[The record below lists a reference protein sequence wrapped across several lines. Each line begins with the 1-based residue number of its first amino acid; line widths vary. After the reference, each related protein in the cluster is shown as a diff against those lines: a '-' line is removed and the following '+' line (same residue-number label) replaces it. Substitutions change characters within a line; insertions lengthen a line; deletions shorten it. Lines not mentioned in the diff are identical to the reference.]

1 MPARS
6 KLDRGAARY
15 RTLNC
20 FYHRKITIS
29 AAAILYFCGC
39 CYTAREM
46 LNHHVFEQSIAIQ
59 TSAAVV
65 EQCLTDLVLMHQWLN
80 PALRC
85 EPIGV
90 WSTDLGSRSQFT
102 IRTPVW
108 SPSLQSTVVEREPGL
123 IVWQFEGF
131 FQGQD
136 RWECR
141 PVATGTVLLNRFEF
155 EIPNPLVNLGF
166 NWLAANWTQKDM
178 QAQLKR
184 LKQVAESLVNCG

>member
-1 MPARS
+1 
-6 KLDRGAARY
+6 
-15 RTLNC
+15 
-20 FYHRKITIS
+20 
-29 AAAILYFCGC
+29 
-39 CYTAREM
+39 M